1 MDSISERIRALRT
14 QNKLTLKDLSEKTG
28 LSVSFLSQVE
38 NGSSSLAITSLKKI
52 ADSLNVSIKIFFD
65 DFEEHKYLVK
75 KEEHKEFRLEGSNFS
90 YARLS
95 GDFPNRNTEIIAVT
109 IAPNEKHNEIFE
121 HFGEEFVY
129 VLEGTLTIT
138 LDCEDHTLTP
148 GDSMHYPSTLPHRWS
163 NTTDEKT
170 KILSMTTQT
179 YF

>member
-1 MDSISERIRALRT
+1 MDSISERIRQLRT

-52 ADSLNVSIKIFFD
+52 ADALNVSIKIFFD

-75 KEEHKEFRLEGSNFS
+75 KSDLKEFKLEGSSFMYS
-90 YARLS
+90 RLS
-95 GDFPNRNTEIIAVT
+95 GDFPNRNVEILSVT
-109 IAPNEKHNEIFE
+109 IMPNQKHNEIFE
-121 HFGEEFVY
+121 HYGEEFIY
-129 VLEGTLTIT
+129 VCEGTLTVT
-138 LDCEDHTLTP
+138 LDGQDYQVEE
-148 GDSMHYPSTLPHRWS
+148 GDSMHYPSTIPHNWS
-163 NTTDEKT
+163 NNTSSIV